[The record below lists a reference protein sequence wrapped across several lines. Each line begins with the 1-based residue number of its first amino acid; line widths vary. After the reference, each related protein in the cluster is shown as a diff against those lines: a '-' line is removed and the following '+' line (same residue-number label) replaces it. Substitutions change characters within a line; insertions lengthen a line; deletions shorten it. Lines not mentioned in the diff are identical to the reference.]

1 MTTTQNPP
9 QQQRSTGRHRARSRT
24 DAPPR
29 LAEGLELLGE
39 YEGSGFKEAPHLARR
54 ADGQT
59 IQLTRLLHLVAEAA
73 DGQRSSAE
81 IAELVGDRLGRRVSA
96 DNITF
101 LVERKLRPLGVLAEA
116 DGSSPQLAKPDQLL
130 ALKFRTALV
139 PDSVTR
145 ALTTVF
151 RPLFWPPIVI
161 AVVIAFVAAMG
172 WVFFVHGIGQGV
184 RSLIYDPALLLVLF
198 AGIVVGTAF
207 HEVGHATACRY
218 GGGRPGVMGA
228 GIYIVWPAFYTD
240 VTDAYR
246 LSKAAR
252 LRTDLGGIYFNAIVA
267 NLAVGA
273 FLLTGWEIILLLAV
287 TQTFAMVQ
295 QLMPFL
301 RMDGYYILSDLTG
314 VPDMLNRIRPV
325 LRSLKPGREADAR
338 VTELKPWARRVV
350 SGYVL
355 TLIPVLAAMFG
366 IMLVHAPRAFATA
379 YDSFGVQLDRVGGAL
394 ESGGPVA
401 VAGGALQLL
410 MLVLPVVGMVL
421 TTTRVGRRAVRGAW
435 RATEGR
441 PRGRG
446 GLVAGTATAVA
457 LGAFIWWPNG
467 EYRPIQPTERG
478 TLQGAVAAFVDI
490 PTGRPA
496 LTPQREEAL
505 GGAPFERDVRRGEVT
520 RPQELSGREPAG
532 GSEDAGDGPD
542 RRSGE
547 DREAGDR
554 DRPAEDKDPAADEDA
569 ADEEE
574 TTTTTPT
581 LTTETPSTRTTPQ
594 PAPLPPEP
602 TQTAPTPTTTTPEAI
617 P

>member
-59 IQLTRLLHLVAEAA
+59 LQLTRLLHLVAEAA

-401 VAGGALQLL
+401 VAGGGLQLL

-421 TTTRVGRRAVRGAW
+421 TTTRVGRRAVGGAW

-505 GGAPFERDVRRGEVT
+505 GGAPFERDVRRGDVT
-520 RPQELSGREPAG
+520 RPEELSGREPAG
-532 GSEDAGDGPD
+532 GSDDAGDGPD

-547 DREAGDR
+547 DRETGDR
-554 DRPAEDKDPAADEDA
+554 DSPAEDKDPAADEDA
-569 ADEEE
+569 ADEDG

>member
-1 MTTTQNPP
+1 
-9 QQQRSTGRHRARSRT
+9 
-24 DAPPR
+24 
-29 LAEGLELLGE
+29 
-39 YEGSGFKEAPHLARR
+39 
-54 ADGQT
+54 
-59 IQLTRLLHLVAEAA
+59 
-73 DGQRSSAE
+73 
-81 IAELVGDRLGRRVSA
+81 
-96 DNITF
+96 
-101 LVERKLRPLGVLAEA
+101 
-116 DGSSPQLAKPDQLL
+116 
-130 ALKFRTALV
+130 
-139 PDSVTR
+139 
-145 ALTTVF
+145 
-151 RPLFWPPIVI
+151 
-161 AVVIAFVAAMG
+161 
-172 WVFFVHGIGQGV
+172 
-184 RSLIYDPALLLVLF
+184 
-198 AGIVVGTAF
+198 
-207 HEVGHATACRY
+207 
-218 GGGRPGVMGA
+218 
-228 GIYIVWPAFYTD
+228 
-240 VTDAYR
+240 
-246 LSKAAR
+246 
-252 LRTDLGGIYFNAIVA
+252 
-267 NLAVGA
+267 
-273 FLLTGWEIILLLAV
+273 
-287 TQTFAMVQ
+287 MVQ

-355 TLIPVLAAMFG
+355 TLIPVLTVMFG

-401 VAGGALQLL
+401 LAGGALQLL

-421 TTTRVGRRAVRGAW
+421 TTTRVGRRAVGGAW

-505 GGAPFERDVRRGEVT
+505 GGAPFERDVRRGDVT
-520 RPQELSGREPAG
+520 RPEELSGREPAG
-532 GSEDAGDGPD
+532 GSDDAGDGPD

-547 DREAGDR
+547 DRETGDRDSPAGR
-554 DRPAEDKDPAADEDA
+554 DRPAEDEEPAGEDGAEDENAADEN
-569 ADEEE
+569 E
-574 TTTTTPT
+574 TTTTPT
-581 LTTETPSTRTTPQ
+581 PTTGTPSTRTTPQ